1 MVWEGPGG
9 GGVLYRTGQKDGW
22 EGTQGRARKRGGK
35 NGNGPS
41 GTDLPGASSMEGR
54 EGQQGW
60 DRERGRWRKVREGS
74 GAREDRGEVYEAR
87 EGREG
92 PWTREDRGEGPGAR
106 EGREGPGARESR
118 ESPRAREDRGEGL
131 GARKGREGS
140 VAREGRWEGPGSR
153 KGKEG
158 PWARESKEGPGAR
171 KNTGYIF
178 CLKQMPKQILVYPC
192 PILKGE
198 LRKTGRQSLRK
209 LQLSQIV
216 VLMRGEICESVSFLV
231 QVVEV

>member
-9 GGVLYRTGQKDGW
+9 GGVLYKTGQKEGW

-41 GTDLPGASSMEGR
+41 GSDLPGASSVEGR

-74 GAREDRGEVYEAR
+74 G
-87 EGREG
+87 
-92 PWTREDRGEGPGAR
+92 
-106 EGREGPGARESR
+106 
-118 ESPRAREDRGEGL
+118 AREDRGEGL

-171 KNTGYIF
+171 KNRGYIF

-209 LQLSQIV
+209 LQLSQFV
-216 VLMRGEICESVSFLV
+216 VLMRGGNM
-231 QVVEV
+231 